1 MSVTDIM
8 YLNNNPSFKQ
18 VPVNALNKQLD
29 FSSPII
35 FICFSGS
42 NVTDTGVGLRIL
54 NELELHV
61 AKPNQ
66 LIAFLVLLKTGVE
79 LKFCDQY
86 DQKMY
91 LEYSNT
97 VLDNITKL
105 LLDKQLSGV
114 EIAKNEMK

>member
-1 MSVTDIM
+1 M

-42 NVTDTGVGLRIL
+42 TDTGVELRIL
-54 NELELHV
+54 NEFELQV

-66 LIAFLVLLKTGVE
+66 IAVQVLLKTGVE
-79 LKFCDQY
+79 LKFCDQN
-86 DQKMY
+86 DQKCTGHSSRQHY
-91 LEYSNT
+91 KAAIGQT
-97 VLDNITKL
+97 
-105 LLDKQLSGV
+105 
-114 EIAKNEMK
+114 AFRR

>member
-42 NVTDTGVGLRIL
+42 TDTGVELRIL
-54 NELELHV
+54 NEFELQV

-66 LIAFLVLLKTGVE
+66 LIAFQVLLKTGVE
-79 LKFCDQY
+79 LKFCDQN
-86 DQKMY
+86 DQKCTGHSSRQHY
-91 LEYSNT
+91 KAPIGQT
-97 VLDNITKL
+97 
-105 LLDKQLSGV
+105 
-114 EIAKNEMK
+114 AFRR

>member
-8 YLNNNPSFKQ
+8 YLNPSFKQ

-35 FICFSGS
+35 FICFPGS
-42 NVTDTGVGLRIL
+42 TDTGVGLHIL

-61 AKPNQ
+61 AK
-66 LIAFLVLLKTGVE
+66 
-79 LKFCDQY
+79 FCDQN
-86 DQKMY
+86 DQKNVPWIFGHSSRQHY
-91 LEYSNT
+91 KAAIS
-97 VLDNITKL
+97 

-114 EIAKNEMK
+114 EIAKNKMKWRF